1 MIKKVISALKFLFY
15 TVLILTISVEVFS
28 FAATKLNLLIINEE
42 PNYYKSYGNKWR
54 TENTEWG
61 SWHKSNFKDRHTK
74 KCFDVTYESNNLGA
88 RDDEDYNNNLPK
100 NSILLIGD
108 SFAEGYG
115 VNLKQTFSKILENK
129 TGRKV
134 LNFGSAGH
142 FGAVQQE
149 ILYRK
154 LASKLPHN
162 EIIYFFLPSNDFT
175 DNDRRFWNSKL
186 HKFRHRP
193 YFKKINENNYDIF
206 YPKNNQKKFFI
217 AINDFIF
224 NRLQIFLL
232 KYTYT
237 SNTLRSI
244 NALYSKFNKSKN
256 IVVQDEKVGDSYF
269 FNDEESI
276 NGTLFFSK
284 KILSNAS
291 KLERRILIVIPTLK
305 DLKNIENGKIY
316 KDLKW
321 YVKLKEISLKTNT
334 KFFDLADHFNKN
346 EYTKMIYKCDN
357 HWSPKGHNFIADLII
372 KKFFNIY

>member
-15 TVLILTISVEVFS
+15 TILILTISVEVFS
-28 FAATKLNLLIINEE
+28 FAATKFNLLIINEE

-100 NSILLIGD
+100 NSIVLIGD

-162 EIIYFFLPSNDFT
+162 EILYFFLPSNDFT
-175 DNDRRFWNSKL
+175 DNDRNYWNSKFN
-186 HKFRHRP
+186 KFRHRP
-193 YFKKINENNYDIF
+193 YFKKINENNYEIF
-206 YPKNNQKKFFI
+206 YPEKNQNKLI
-217 AINDFIF
+217 MYLNDFTF
-224 NRLQIFLL
+224 NRIQTFLI

-237 SNTLRSI
+237 SNALRSI
-244 NALYSKFNKSKN
+244 NALFAKYNKEKN
-256 IVVQDEKVGDSYF
+256 IVVDNEKIGDSYF
-269 FNDEESI
+269 FDNEESI
-276 NGTLFFSK
+276 NGTLFFTK
-284 KILSNAS
+284 KILLKAS
-291 KLERRILIVIPTLK
+291 DKKRRVIVIIPTLK
-305 DLKNIENGKIY
+305 DLKNIENGKNY
-316 KDLKW
+316 KNLKW
-321 YVKLKEISLKTNT
+321 YKHLKKIAFETDTN
-334 KFFDLADHFNKN
+334 FFDLAEHVDKN
-346 EYTKMIYKCDN
+346 QYKKMLYECDN
-357 HWSPKGHNFIADLII
+357 HWSPIGHNFVADLLI
-372 KKFFNIY
+372 KKFF